1 MKNILI
7 VEDDWKLNN
16 GIKLALRKNEYQFF
30 QAKSLKE
37 ARDYLHKEQIHLIL
51 LDVNLPD
58 GSGMDF
64 LVEIRKTNKVPII
77 IVTANNMEM
86 DVVTGLE
93 LGANDYVT
101 KPFSLMILRARVSV
115 QLREENMD
123 RIFEFDDLYFDF
135 EKMIF
140 RVRGLQIE
148 LSKTEQRLLSIL
160 LQNQGGTLSRSR
172 LIDEVWYG
180 ETEYV
185 DEHALTVAIKRLR
198 DKIELDSANPRY
210 IKTVYGIGYSW
221 SLGE

>member
-16 GIKLALRKNEYQFF
+16 GMKLALRKNEYQFF

-37 ARDYLHKEQIHLIL
+37 AREFMSKEQIHLML

-58 GSGMDF
+58 GNGMDF
-64 LVEIRKTNKVPII
+64 LVEIRKNNKVPII

-86 DVVTGLE
+86 DIVTGLE

-101 KPFSLMILRARVSV
+101 KPFSLMVLRARVSV
-115 QLREENMD
+115 QLREGGND
-123 RIFEFDDLYFDF
+123 RVFEFEDMYFDF

-140 RVRGLQIE
+140 KVRGIQVE
-148 LSKTEQRLLSIL
+148 LSKTEQRLLGIL
-160 LQNQGGTLSRSR
+160 LQNQGGTLPRSR

-180 ETEYV
+180 EMEYV

-198 DKIELDSANPRY
+198 DKIEVDSANPQY
-210 IKTVYGIGYSW
+210 IRTVYGIGYTW